1 MQMKSVKKKF
11 QRLWF
16 VRDFDVCRA
25 DGTHGRGAVKLCSRQ
40 LDRRELPP
48 KNEGRKSI
56 YKSNAPLHWFFQLV
70 TCHAGVAWKRPKAST
85 SRTSAAL
92 QPSQT
97 QTKTT
102 LTHTHTHTHET
113 TLHTVS
119 GGEKLLGGKK
129 MAANKVTALLLMS
142 VSQFSR
148 LPTETL

>member
-1 MQMKSVKKKF
+1 MQMKSVKKC

-25 DGTHGRGAVKLCSRQ
+25 DGTRGRGAVKLCSRQ
-40 LDRRELPP
+40 LDRRGLPP

-102 LTHTHTHTHET
+102 HTHET